1 MPLTLQGEEGLGE
14 EEAEDKR
21 KEGHTGIPTSG
32 ADVPRSLLQSGMWK
46 GGSCKSF
53 YSQGCGKEGAA
64 KELTE
69 LRKVKFV
76 GEKEVYFFC

>member
-1 MPLTLQGEEGLGE
+1 
-14 EEAEDKR
+14 
-21 KEGHTGIPTSG
+21 
-32 ADVPRSLLQSGMWK
+32 MWK

-53 YSQGCGKEGAA
+53 YSQGCRKEGAA